1 MKYIKIVFVVLAII
15 VGMLHI
21 TGVWENMPIMF
32 SLISI
37 LSIFNATHSY
47 KDNRKTEAAIS
58 FAAAIFSG
66 LVAIYMLLS

>member
-1 MKYIKIVFVVLAII
+1 MVLAII

-32 SLISI
+32 LLISI

-47 KDNRKTEAAIS
+47 KDNRKKEAVTLFI
-58 FAAAIFSG
+58 AAIFSG
-66 LVAIYMLLS
+66 LVAIYTLLS

>member
-15 VGMLHI
+15 AGMLHI

-32 SLISI
+32 LIISI

-47 KDNRKTEAAIS
+47 KNNRKTEAVIS
-58 FAAAIFSG
+58 FIAAIFSG
-66 LVAIYMLLS
+66 FVAIYILL